1 MSVYLNSVKRE
12 LGKNTGKFISN
23 KLFGSGHATPIR
35 VTVDKNNE
43 SRRKEKEAIKK
54 QRDFEKNKLE
64 REKMRLQEKKLK
76 LQYKERR
83 VIANAKEQKRLEK
96 EEQEQLKQALIDSN
110 AEELSA
116 SLNYLQAI
124 QDIHKVEPSEHDLD
138 QYILNENHNEYIVN
152 NWSAFYHQ
160 NDEYF
165 NYIDS
170 LMILSCMAASS
181 DLQNSITGKKYSI
194 KEAEELVKIGKLLG
208 IEKEVVEGYWDYLD
222 HNLDNGYFETC
233 CKTLNNGPIFLK
245 LQAIGFV
252 HSMVEAS
259 RETRYSISEVEFK
272 YLNKVW
278 AGLKLNAK
286 LLFSFKDFRE
296 FDFINKLSL
305 YNYKDLSK
313 NDGPRIEFDIK
324 PVLISLD
331 IHVNTECNELKENIA
346 QDQKNIIALENNR
359 SNKNWMD
366 EGLDI
371 LLKEI
376 RIVTELQLITKEIQD
391 DIVSMIPKFIIKY
404 LKIKDFDFILKP
416 LSEGKAKKIQ
426 RARISEKQ
434 RLCNTESYLTYKKI
448 TLQVADIR
456 KKIDENEV
464 LLKER
469 QATLKQAK
477 AQIEKDLEDFNKK
490 NKLLWKEFKAEMA
503 SDFEFSSQISK
514 VKNGDFNSFKN
525 LVYKIELLS
534 FLEEFGCECRIEIKK
549 NYPHLEIILNTS
561 EVVPATKKEI
571 RENGLK
577 LIDKSLTASEY
588 NLISQ
593 DFLCSV
599 ILRTARELFA
609 NFPNLN
615 QFDIHVFDNLLN
627 SAKGIMEEVKLVEVK
642 IDKVNFSKLRL
653 SNVDPSEAL
662 ELFNPKMSFS
672 RSSGFKSIQ

>member
-35 VTVDKNNE
+35 VAVDKNNE

-64 REKMRLQEKKLK
+64 REKMRLQEKKLE
-76 LQYKERR
+76 LQYRERR
-83 VIANAKEQKRLEK
+83 ATANAKEQKRLEK
-96 EEQEQLKQALIDSN
+96 EEQEQLKQALIDTN
-110 AEELSA
+110 VGELDA
-116 SLNYLQAI
+116 SINYLQAI

-170 LMILSCMAASS
+170 LMLLSCMAASS
-181 DLQNSITGKKYSI
+181 DLRNSITGKKYSI

-208 IEKEVVEGYWDYLD
+208 IDKEAVDGYWDYLD
-222 HNLDNGYFETC
+222 HNLDNEYFETC
-233 CKTLNNGPIFLK
+233 CKTLNNGPLFLK
-245 LQAIGFV
+245 LQVLGFIY
-252 HSMVEAS
+252 SMVKPLDTRVS
-259 RETRYSISEVEFK
+259 TSETEWK

-278 AGLKLNAK
+278 NGLKLN
-286 LLFSFKDFRE
+286 LTLNFSFKDFRE

-305 YNYKDLSK
+305 YNYTYLSK

-331 IHVNTECNELKENIA
+331 INIDTVCKGIKENIA
-346 QDQKNIIALENNR
+346 KDEKNIIALENKP

-376 RIVTELQLITKEIQD
+376 RIVTELQLITKEIKD
-391 DIVSMIPKFIIKY
+391 DIISKIPKFIIKY

-464 LLKER
+464 LLKES

-490 NKLLWKEFKAEMA
+490 NKQLWKEFKAEMA

-549 NYPHLEIILNTS
+549 NHPHLEIILNTS
-561 EVVPATKKEI
+561 EVVPGTKKEI
-571 RENGLK
+571 RDNGLK
-577 LIDKSLTASEY
+577 LIDKPLTASEY

-615 QFDIHVFDNLLN
+615 QFDIHAFDNLLN